1 MRFLKIV
8 AFVGLVKVLV
18 ESFVPLRTP
27 IISSS
32 HSRLEAKLAPK
43 PPTSSAGSDFY
54 EIGSSLITLLN
65 LAQEISS
72 SRNVRFRQAADKLR
86 QQFARSFSL
95 RYDIEKSQF
104 LSTALA
110 SIDGDDK
117 LTEEQVV
124 LRDTILL
131 QLLNIERRASSI
143 IFFNEPLPNL
153 DEFKYPFDF
162 PYDALESCQLVDTSA
177 SRDSTDVKSSD
188 KDARGQTQTQGNES
202 AIEKRNAQYVQ
213 SLLDRFKGSEDKAA
227 MRMTEKDLTKL
238 KLGLRVEARR
248 WRAEAARLMTTSVA
262 AAASAAA
269 GAEKMKKTANELL
282 VEPVV
287 REILQRD
294 AELSASETDPSLAPL
309 EPVDN
314 PSLMMVPSAVQLPP
328 PSSPPPLPISD
339 EDNVQIKRVINHF
352 RKVTTYPLIPFHTPS
367 LHTR

>member
-1 MRFLKIV
+1 MKIV
-8 AFVGLVKVLV
+8 VLV
-18 ESFVPLRTP
+18 VFVIVGFLEVFVESYVPLRMSP

-32 HSRLEAKLAPK
+32 NSRLEAKLTPK
-43 PPTSSAGSDFY
+43 PPTSSSVGSDFY
-54 EIGSSLITLLN
+54 EIGSSLITILN

-86 QQFARSFSL
+86 QQFARSFSM

-124 LRDTILL
+124 LRDTILM
-131 QLLNIERRASSI
+131 QLRSIERRASSI

-162 PYDALESCQLVDTSA
+162 PYDALDSCQLVDTSA
-177 SRDSTDVKSSD
+177 STDGKTSAIGSLGRQQQQQD
-188 KDARGQTQTQGNES
+188 TES

-227 MRMTEKDLTKL
+227 MRMTENDLTKL

-262 AAASAAA
+262 AAAAAA
-269 GAEKMKKTANELL
+269 ASAEKVKNTANELF

-287 REILQRD
+287 REILQRE
-294 AELSASETDPSLAPL
+294 AELSESDPSSPTPQDENSPL
-309 EPVDN
+309 SVV
-314 PSLMMVPSAVQLPP
+314 SSAVQIPSPP
-328 PSSPPPLPISD
+328 PSPPPPGPVSD
-339 EDNVQIKRVINHF
+339 EDNVQIKRVIKHF
-352 RKVTTYPLIPFHTPS
+352 RKVTDNMPEKAHLYTL
-367 LHTR
+367 